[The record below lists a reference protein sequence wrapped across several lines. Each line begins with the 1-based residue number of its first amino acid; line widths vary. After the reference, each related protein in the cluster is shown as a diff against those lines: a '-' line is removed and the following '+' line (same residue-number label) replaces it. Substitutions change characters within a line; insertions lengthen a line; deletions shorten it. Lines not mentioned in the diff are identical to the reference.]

1 VDIRLQKRLLVGFL
15 LALAAQAFAGALL
28 QRNNAAFRAA
38 QNHLAHAHE
47 VSEAL
52 QQFLASAEDAE
63 TGQRG
68 YVLTGDDTYLKPYD
82 QAQTEIY
89 RRLQR
94 IQNLTDEDTVRQSQ
108 VNELREH
115 VRLKMD
121 ELSSTVEMVRHQ
133 GIEAARK
140 VVIAGVGKQEMEK
153 IRSLVAKM
161 QQDESSQTDYARQ
174 QFATSARKRDQL
186 LFGTIVTQL
195 LLLGAALLF
204 SYRSTAYRERSAFQL
219 LQEHVRMT
227 AILQTIGEG
236 LYQVDRN
243 GRIVYLNPV
252 GEQLLGYRA
261 EELVGQ
267 SAHEIVHRGGDD
279 GRSCTGEKCPLVQL
293 TSHGQRGRNEN
304 DWLRRKDGSVITVEY
319 TCAPLVQYDVINGGV
334 IVFRDVSERARMENA
349 LRDSEER
356 YRNLVENSR
365 GLICTH
371 DMQGKLLTVN
381 EASAEALGYSS
392 DELVGRHLK
401 DLLAP
406 KFRDKHEWYLNAI
419 AEWGA
424 HSGLMRVHTK
434 EGEELVWSY
443 SNRVI
448 RGEDGDPYVLGHA
461 HDVTAQVLSEEAL
474 KISEE
479 KLQVAL
485 ENEKNLSRIDFLTG
499 IPNRRCFHQAL
510 TTESKRARR
519 YQRPTTVA
527 YIDVDNFKQVNDRLG
542 HAVGDQ
548 LLKTIGRALETT
560 LRETDTPARLGGDEF
575 AILLPETDAESALV
589 VLAKVQA
596 CLDAVMQ
603 QQRWPV
609 SFSVGVVTFTRA
621 PASAEEMVQRADE
634 LMYEVKRKGKRAMVS
649 QVV

>member
-1 VDIRLQKRLLVGFL
+1 MNVSLQKRLLAGFL
-15 LALAAQAFAGALL
+15 LALVAQAFAGLLL
-28 QRNNAAFRAA
+28 QRNNTAFRAA
-38 QNHLAHAHE
+38 QDHVAHGHE
-47 VSEAL
+47 VTEAL

-68 YVLTGDDTYLKPYD
+68 YVLTGDAAYLKPYE
-82 QAQTEIY
+82 QAQSEIY
-89 RRLQR
+89 PRLQR
-94 IQNLTDEDTVRQSQ
+94 IQNLTAGDATRQAQ

-115 VRLKMD
+115 VRLKME
-121 ELSSTVEMVRHQ
+121 ELSSTVDTVRHQ

-140 VVIAGVGKQEMEK
+140 VVIAGVGRQEMDQ
-153 IRSLVAKM
+153 IRSLVARM
-161 QQDESSQTDYARQ
+161 QQDESTQMDYARQ
-174 QFATSARKRDQL
+174 QFANSVRKRDRVL
-186 LFGTIVTQL
+186 DATIAAQL
-195 LLLGAALLF
+195 LLLGAVFLF
-204 SYRSTAYRERSAFQL
+204 GYRSTTYRERSAFQL

-243 GRIVYLNPV
+243 GQIVYVNPV

-267 SAHEIVHRGGDD
+267 SAHEIVHRAGDD
-279 GRSCTGEKCPLVQL
+279 SRSCAGARCPLVEV
-293 TSHGQRGRNEN
+293 TSGGQRGRGEN

-356 YRNLVENSR
+356 YRNLVEKSR

-381 EASAEALGYSS
+381 EASAEALGYASE
-392 DELVGRHLK
+392 ELVGMNLK

-406 KFRDKHEWYLNAI
+406 AFQDKHEWYLKAV

-424 HSGLMRVHTK
+424 HSGLMRVQTK
-434 EGEELVWSY
+434 GGEEMVWSY

-448 RGEDGDPYVLGHA
+448 RGEDGAPYVLGHA

-474 KISEE
+474 KVSEGE
-479 KLQVAL
+479 LQTAL
-485 ENEKNLSRIDFLTG
+485 ETEKNLSRIDFLTG
-499 IPNRRCFHQAL
+499 IPNRRSFYQAL

-527 YIDVDNFKQVNDRLG
+527 YLDVDNFKNVNDQLG
-542 HAVGDQ
+542 HAIGDE
-548 LLKTIGRALETT
+548 LLKTIGKGLEST
-560 LRETDTPARLGGDEF
+560 LRETDTAARLGGDEF
-575 AILLPETDAESALV
+575 AILLPETDAESASV
-589 VLAKVQA
+589 VMGKVQT
-596 CLDAVMQ
+596 CLDSAMQ
-603 QQRWPV
+603 QRSWPV
-609 SFSVGVVTFTRA
+609 SFSVGVVTFTTP
-621 PASAEEMVQRADE
+621 PASTDEMVKRADE
-634 LMYEVKRKGKRAMVS
+634 LMYEVKRSGKSAMVS